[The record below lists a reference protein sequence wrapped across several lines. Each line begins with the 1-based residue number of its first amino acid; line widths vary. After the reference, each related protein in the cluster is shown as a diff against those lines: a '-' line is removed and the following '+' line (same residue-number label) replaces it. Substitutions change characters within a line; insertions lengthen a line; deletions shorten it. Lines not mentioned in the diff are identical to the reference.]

1 MRALRLAGRR
11 RGSAGRW
18 ARCAAS
24 GALLAVLALA
34 LGPARSLAQGPVVIP
49 TDSLPAAMRPGGVP
63 GLARATSGTPEWD
76 AVRMRVR
83 ITPAS
88 ARIGQAL
95 TYRAA
100 VLVYP
105 SVEVRF
111 EPPKSGG
118 SFTWSR
124 ARAGRVSPGWWKSV
138 TAGRDSVW
146 FEARLQVF
154 EAGRIS
160 VEGPVVQLSAMPR
173 STRPGSAHIPV
184 ANITILPTVTP
195 GDSTAELRAL
205 HGPLRAP
212 WWERVRW
219 TPMVL
224 VFLLLAASIVAFR
237 RLRRKKP
244 VPAMRPTTP
253 APARARIDPAAEAL
267 RALVALR
274 ARELPAAGRFSEH
287 AFELTAILRRFL
299 EATVTTPRPGDTSTE
314 LLDRL
319 RAARMP
325 EDDFERLQG
334 LLSLWD
340 RVKFARAPLT
350 EAEAVRCEEAVEAFV
365 RRVAQARLA
374 ATRATAVASPG
385 APTGPA
391 PGPTAPE
398 AA

>member
-1 MRALRLAGRR
+1 MSASRLAGRTGRNGSRSAR
-11 RGSAGRW
+11 RFAI
-18 ARCAAS
+18 
-24 GALLAVLALA
+24 GALWVALA
-34 LGPARSLAQGPVVIP
+34 YAPAGSRAQGTVVIP
-49 TDSLPAAMRPGGVP
+49 TDSLPAAMRPGGEP
-63 GLARATSGTPEWD
+63 GLVRATSGTPEWD

-105 SVEVRF
+105 GVKVRF

-146 FEARLQVF
+146 FEGRLQIF
-154 EAGRIS
+154 EAGQIS
-160 VEGPVVQLSAMPR
+160 VQGPVVQLSAMPR
-173 STRPGSAHIPV
+173 STRPGSARIPV
-184 ANITILPTVTP
+184 AHVTILPTVTAA
-195 GDSTAELRAL
+195 DSTGELRAL

-212 WWERVRW
+212 WWERIGW
-219 TPMVL
+219 TPIVL
-224 VFLLLAASIVAFR
+224 AMLLLAAAIALYR
-237 RLRRKKP
+237 RLRRKRP
-244 VPAMRPTTP
+244 VPVTRPAAPTP
-253 APARARIDPAAEAL
+253 VRARIDPAAEAL

-299 EATVTTPRPGDTSTE
+299 EATVTTPRPGDTSGE
-314 LLDRL
+314 LLERL
-319 RAARMP
+319 RSARLP
-325 EDDFERLQG
+325 EDDFERLEG

-350 EAEAVRCEEAVEAFV
+350 EAEAARCEEAVEAFV

-374 ATRATAVASPG
+374 ATRAGVAAAPG
-385 APTGPA
+385 APSGPA
-391 PGPTAPE
+391 PGPPAPE